1 MNIYWGIQQDND
13 IESSRKRRKINN
25 PYDVLLGKKKLFE
38 IDDELIYSFGT
49 EVHFTGPIDKNSIA
63 TVIKEITKVINEKN
77 SVEYDKEKK
86 FTICYIVDSPG
97 GCVTSVLKFVD
108 FLNIVRQ
115 KHPNVEF
122 VSIGTGLIASAGT
135 IMCAVADKRY
145 MTGNS
150 YAMIH
155 ELSSGNCG
163 KFTHLVSYT
172 KYLSQMHDRLVD
184 IYLQK
189 STMGRE
195 EIEELLK
202 DESWFNA
209 EEYLEKGLIDEI
221 K

>member
-1 MNIYWGIQQDND
+1 MNIYWGINND
-13 IESSRKRRKINN
+13 DDQPTRKRRKINN
-25 PYDVLLGKKKLFE
+25 NDESLNKRKLFE
-38 IDDELIYSFGT
+38 MDDELIYSFGT

-63 TVIKEITKVINEKN
+63 TVIKEITKVVNKKNE
-77 SVEYDKEKK
+77 EGYDKDEKI
-86 FTICYIVDSPG
+86 TICYIVDSPG

-115 KHPNVEF
+115 KHPNIEF

-145 MTGNS
+145 MTSNS

-155 ELSSGNCG
+155 ELSSGNIG
-163 KFTHLVSYT
+163 KYTHLVSYT

-184 IYLQK
+184 IYLKK
-189 STMGRE
+189 SKMTKQ
-195 EIEELLK
+195 EIEAFLK
-202 DESWFNA
+202 DESWFSA
-209 EEYLEKGLIDEI
+209 KEYLEKGLIDEI

>member
-1 MNIYWGIQQDND
+1 MDIYWGIQQNNDNTCEKKD
-13 IESSRKRRKINN
+13 NI
-25 PYDVLLGKKKLFE
+25 LLGKRKFFE
-38 IDDELIYSFGT
+38 MDDELIYSFGT
-49 EVHFTGPIDKNSIA
+49 EVHFTGPIDKNTIA

-77 SVEYDKEKK
+77 NVEYDKDKK
-86 FTICYIVDSPG
+86 FTVCYIVDSPG

-145 MTGNS
+145 MTSNS

-155 ELSSGNCG
+155 ELSSGNVG

-189 STMGRE
+189 SSMKKK
-195 EIEELLK
+195 EIEALLK
-202 DESWFNA
+202 DESWFSA
-209 EEYLEKGLIDEI
+209 QEYLKKGLIDDI